1 MLLPRGGPRCSVAGG
16 SRAMVAC
23 AWLVTLVEG
32 SRVVQAWPGRVT
44 MAKHAWDAA
53 EG

>member
-1 MLLPRGGPRCSVAGG
+1 MNLLRGCFCLEEVR
-16 SRAMVAC
+16 

-44 MAKHAWDAA
+44 MAKHIVGCALEQWDAA
-53 EG
+53 KG